1 MAEEKKE
8 TEKKAEMVDKAE
20 KFDRILTDLADA
32 GAKTWEDWLEENP
45 EATVEEKHQQLRDF
59 IKANTLTS
67 FLMLRAMM

>member
-8 TEKKAEMVDKAE
+8 TEKKVETFDKAE
-20 KFDRILTDLADA
+20 KFDRIMTDLADA
-32 GAKTWEDWLEENP
+32 GARTWEDWLKENP

-67 FLMLRAMM
+67 FLMLKVML